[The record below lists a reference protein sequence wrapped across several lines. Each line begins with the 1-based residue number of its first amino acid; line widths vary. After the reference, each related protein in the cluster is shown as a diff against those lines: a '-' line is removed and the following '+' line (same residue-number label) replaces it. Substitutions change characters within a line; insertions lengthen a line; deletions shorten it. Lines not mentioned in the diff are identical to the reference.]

1 MRSIAMQA
9 ADLYV
14 LQTAQSWLDAGQA
27 AVLLTVARTWGSSP
41 RPPGAMMAIRADG
54 AVAGSVSG
62 GCIEDDLIDQIRQRG
77 IAALCPGARPALATY
92 GVDGEQARRFGLP
105 CGGTLQ
111 LVLEP
116 LGAHSRLA
124 DLLAR

>member
-41 RPPGAMMAIRADG
+41 RPPGAMMAIRAD
-54 AVAGSVSG
+54 
-62 GCIEDDLIDQIRQRG
+62 
-77 IAALCPGARPALATY
+77 
-92 GVDGEQARRFGLP
+92 
-105 CGGTLQ
+105 
-111 LVLEP
+111 
-116 LGAHSRLA
+116 
-124 DLLAR
+124 

>member
-1 MRSIAMQA
+1 MQA

-41 RPPGAMMAIRADG
+41 RPPGAGHLRRGRRAG
-54 AVAGSVSG
+54 APAVAGSVSG

-77 IAALCPGARPALATY
+77 IAALCPGARP
-92 GVDGEQARRFGLP
+92 VP
-105 CGGTLQ
+105 
-111 LVLEP
+111 
-116 LGAHSRLA
+116 
-124 DLLAR
+124 

>member
-54 AVAGSVSG
+54 AV
-62 GCIEDDLIDQIRQRG
+62 RG

-92 GVDGEQARRFGLP
+92 GVDGEQARRFGL
-105 CGGTLQ
+105 
-111 LVLEP
+111 
-116 LGAHSRLA
+116 
-124 DLLAR
+124 

>member
-1 MRSIAMQA
+1 
-9 ADLYV
+9 
-14 LQTAQSWLDAGQA
+14 

-92 GVDGEQARRFGLP
+92 GVDG
-105 CGGTLQ
+105 
-111 LVLEP
+111 
-116 LGAHSRLA
+116 
-124 DLLAR
+124 